1 MDALALERVQI
12 DRQSRDQGLALAG
25 PHLGDLSAVEH
36 DAADHLDV
44 EVAHPEDSFSGFAH
58 DSEGFGKEVAEEI
71 VHLGVGAGFLELAAK
86 LEGFPTQFVVG
97 ESKDVFFDR
106 VDI

>member
-1 MDALALERVQI
+1 MQD
-12 DRQSRDQGLALAG
+12 
-25 PHLGDLSAVEH
+25 
-36 DAADHLDV
+36 DAAEHLDV

-58 DSEGFGKEVAEEI
+58 DSEGFRKEIAEEI
-71 VHLGVGAGFLELAAK
+71 VHLSVGAGFLELAAK

-106 VDI
+106 VDVLDDRLEFLDFTGVGIAKEFLKHGDE